1 MKNFYLSILML
12 ATGLSVNGQTL
23 NQTNHAPANGDTYST
38 WQCDSL
44 NVNPGG
50 TGAGTLWNFSAVVIH
65 TSAVTNYSTVASTT
79 SGYPAGC
86 QATGS
91 STNDL
96 AYTASTAADL
106 KYYGG
111 NFKVQS
117 YSGNLVYSS
126 PGIYGV
132 YPMSLNSTS
141 TAAIAGAISVV
152 NPPVSGTFSGNSIV
166 VADGTGTLQLPGG
179 AAGTFTNVIRVVT
192 TQTLNYNATV
202 TGDIILKSYNYYQAG
217 IKAPLMTI
225 SQKVIT
231 IVFPPTTLTETVVA
245 INKAYLAP
253 PASTLS
259 VNEPG
264 KQAIDLSVYPNPSSA
279 SVYFVTEN
287 QSPKD
292 VMVFDVTG
300 KLVEKQSFVNGKLK
314 LDVSGYNNGLYIY
327 SVVNNNGET
336 LKSGKVAVS
345 H

>member
-1 MKNFYLSILML
+1 MKNLYLSILML
-12 ATGLSVNGQTL
+12 AAGLSVNGQTL
-23 NQTNHAPANGDTYST
+23 NQANHAPANGDTYST

-44 NVNPGG
+44 NVSPGG
-50 TGAGTLWNFSAVVIH
+50 TGAGMLWNFSAIVIH
-65 TSAVTNYSTVASTT
+65 TTAVTNFSTVASTT

-96 AYTASTAADL
+96 VYTASTAADL

-132 YPMSLNSTS
+132 YPMSLNTTS
-141 TAAIAGAISVV
+141 NNTIAGSISVV
-152 NPPVSGTFSGNSIV
+152 NPPVSGTFSGNSMVI
-166 VADGTGTLQLPGG
+166 ADGTGTLQLPGG
-179 AAGTFTNVIRVVT
+179 SAGTFTNVIRVVT

-202 TGDIILKSYNYYQAG
+202 TGDIILKSYNYYEAG
-217 IKAPLMTI
+217 IKAPLLTI
-225 SQKVIT
+225 SQKTIVITFPPTVLTESVIT
-231 IVFPPTTLTETVVA
+231 I
-245 INKAYLAP
+245 NKDYLAP
-253 PASTLS
+253 PVSTLS
-259 VNEPG
+259 VNESG
-264 KQAIDLSVYPNPSSA
+264 KQFIELSVYPNPSSA
-279 SVYFVTEN
+279 YVYFATEN
-287 QSPKD
+287 HSPKD

-314 LDVSGYNNGLYIY
+314 LDVSAYNNGLYIY
-327 SVVNNNGET
+327 SVVNSVGET

>member
-1 MKNFYLSILML
+1 MKNLYFSILIL
-12 ATGLSVNGQTL
+12 AAGFTMRGQTL

-44 NVNPGG
+44 NITPGG
-50 TGAGTLWNFSAVVIH
+50 TGAGTLWNFSAIVIH
-65 TSAVTNYSTVASTT
+65 TAAVTNFSTVASTT

-96 AYTASTAADL
+96 VYTASTAADL

-117 YSGNLVYSS
+117 YSGNLIYST

-141 TAAIAGAISVV
+141 SATIAGSISVV

-179 AAGTFTNVIRVVT
+179 SAGTFTNVIRVVT

-202 TGDIILKSYNYYQAG
+202 TGDIILKNYNYYQAG

-225 SQKVIT
+225 SQKTIVITFPPTVLTESVIT
-231 IVFPPTTLTETVVA
+231 I
-245 INKAYLAP
+245 NKDYMAP
-253 PASTLS
+253 PVSTLS
-259 VNEPG
+259 VNDPR
-264 KQAIDLSVYPNPSSA
+264 KQVIEMSVYPNPSSGY
-279 SVYFVTEN
+279 VYFSTEN

-292 VMVFDVTG
+292 VLVYDVTG
-300 KLVEKQSFVNGKLK
+300 KLVEKQSFVNGKIK
-314 LDVSGYNNGLYIY
+314 LDVSTFNNGLYIY
-327 SVVNNNGET
+327 SVINNNGET